1 LQFVVQGLGIPKL
14 EETGFYIYDLQR
26 MHDEFSVDYY
36 NKNIVEQ
43 DDQVAVLEVDF
54 YRADSFFVY
63 MSNAQVVELTLKA
76 VSAALD
82 TTIIETSETID
93 SKIIRARNA
102 VSHFA
107 PNSSSYSPSA
117 KLEKGILWV
126 IGWTGLVTHLGVL
139 RSPW

>member
-1 LQFVVQGLGIPKL
+1 MVQGLGIPKL

>member
-1 LQFVVQGLGIPKL
+1 
-14 EETGFYIYDLQR
+14 

>member
-1 LQFVVQGLGIPKL
+1 MVQGLGIPKL

-107 PNSSSYSPSA
+107 PNSSSYSQSA